1 MKIDK
6 EFQTGYVLSFKG
18 EWLESISPEIW
29 SMDIL
34 DAICI
39 SRDQWNVFDSKLVNG
54 RINFV
59 SAASLKREGKYPLR
73 HESEADSDLRLFGL
87 IHDAIVS
94 IYGADSLEADTLRVI
109 REAGVRTDNI
119 RAGLSEALGRF
130 LPASA

>member
-1 MKIDK
+1 MKINT

-29 SMDIL
+29 SMDIF
-34 DAICI
+34 DARCI
-39 SRDQWNVFDSKLVNG
+39 TRNQWDAFESKLVNG

-59 SAASLKREGKYPLR
+59 SVASLKGEGKYPLR

-94 IYGADSLEADTLRVI
+94 IYGADSLEADTLRVL
-109 REAGVRTDNI
+109 REAGVKTADI
-119 RAGLSEALGRF
+119 RAGLSEALGR
-130 LPASA
+130 LTQGL